1 MFIPGYDGNPVSSIT
16 LPLYNQHRFLQAPFN
31 NLLECSNFE
40 GHQPRITSF
49 LVHQNIYT
57 YTPQLII
64 NRPSS
69 WLMAWSFVVDFII
82 RKPPFLF
89 KCIEKDPPIFFQWN
103 LSVAIS
109 RFVALSVFCH
119 FVQSNVSRFH
129 GICPSIHA
137 DVQRPGCV
145 LGSYGMP
152 LCECSDTCLVPHL
165 FRLNRWWIDG
175 SYVCLHRGLL
185 YRYLCARMSHEYT
198 SIYIYI
204 VKC

>member
-1 MFIPGYDGNPVSSIT
+1 MFIHGYDGNPVSSIT

-31 NLLECSNFE
+31 NLLKCSNLKN
-40 GHQPRITSF
+40 HLPRITSF
-49 LVHQNIYT
+49 LFHQNIYT

-82 RKPPFLF
+82 RKPPFF
-89 KCIEKDPPIFFQWN
+89 QVHRKGSPQFFFSGI
-103 LSVAIS
+103 SVWQ
-109 RFVALSVFCH
+109 FPLLVALSFFCH

-145 LGSYGMP
+145 LGRYVETRCFSVEMP

-165 FRLNRWWIDG
+165 LRLNRWWIDG
-175 SYVCLHRGLL
+175 SYFCLHRGL
-185 YRYLCARMSHEYT
+185 YR
-198 SIYIYI
+198 
-204 VKC
+204 

>member
-1 MFIPGYDGNPVSSIT
+1 MLIPGYDGNPASSIT

-31 NLLECSNFE
+31 NLLECSNLE
-40 GHQPRITSF
+40 DRQPRITSF

-69 WLMAWSFVVDFII
+69 WLMAWSFVVDFINQ
-82 RKPPFLF
+82 KPPFFF
-89 KCIEKDPPIFFQWN
+89 KCIEKDPHHFFQWN
-103 LSVAIS
+103 LAGNFPF
-109 RFVALSVFCH
+109 FVSLSCFLSFFCH

-145 LGSYGMP
+145 LGS
-152 LCECSDTCLVPHL
+152 DTCSVPHL
-165 FRLNRWWIDG
+165 FRLDWWII
-175 SYVCLHRGLL
+175 CLFTWRL
-185 YRYLCARMSHEYT
+185 
-198 SIYIYI
+198 I
-204 VKC
+204 